1 MIYNLNE
8 WGRKLKIL
16 TEDDFYEEDIA
27 AVIEQATNG
36 TWEYMSTDEFLANLT
51 KPHEEKN
58 EDK

>member
-1 MIYNLNE
+1 M
-8 WGRKLKIL
+8 KIL

-36 TWEYMSTDEFLANLT
+36 TWEYMSADAFLANLT
-51 KPHEEKN
+51 KPQEEKN

>member
-1 MIYNLNE
+1 M
-8 WGRKLKIL
+8 KIL